1 MQGSTIEQLNRSWQ
15 FSTSLKEVL
24 LNAKYFNLIALAAL
38 TAKLTIIDGT
48 LLQKAF
54 STEIRQDAPVHYNLT
69 GYANM
74 TIPMTGRVS
83 GRGAQPGLLAKN
95 FNDDLKIWAQGG
107 GLLPNTYAGCEGLC
121 YLHVPGAGFEF
132 DCNEPQ
138 QATINNGNQTQE
150 ALMAYNS
157 NPACSLTNA
166 TTNRNCTRLEQN
178 LVAPLF
184 HLEFTAHY
192 DNSLSYN
199 EYYSGTPGGPNYSYI
214 TMELLYTSAN
224 DEGENGQGSCPGSK
238 YTQTCRLRPAVVNYP
253 VKIEQ
258 YKDSHT
264 LTSMSLG
271 VDPNAADNSTF
282 RDFNT
287 TLKQQIGFDIIRYND
302 IHETHASIVDDTR
315 TRLGGVAQGLN
326 MYLGGNASMYWGG
339 AAGFYLDQS
348 GNAPTYLIND
358 LGTQEGKED
367 SSFYCG
373 FQYVNPM
380 VPQSFKDNA
389 AAGSGSHYDVP
400 SVVGKINQIMFALA
414 LDISNE
420 DDDKDVLG
428 GSLSRPATVYKD
440 TIHYVTNTKY
450 MWGAFASILVC
461 ILCVLP
467 VYWGYW
473 QLGREVTLGPFEIAA
488 AFRAPNL
495 YHPTNPPVKELIK
508 EVGDREVK
516 FGQII
521 TGGDAGKIAVAEPQ
535 HVARIHPSAKVSNI
549 RSSMMRPTSTIQSG
563 SQPNTP

>member
-1 MQGSTIEQLNRSWQ
+1 MLG
-15 FSTSLKEVL
+15 
-24 LNAKYFNLIALAAL
+24 AKYFNFIALAAL

-54 STEIRQDAPVHYNLT
+54 STEIRQDNPVQYNLT
-69 GYANM
+69 GYANT
-74 TIPMTGRVS
+74 TIPLTGRVS

-107 GLLPNTYAGCEGLC
+107 GLLPNSYAGCDGLC
-121 YLHVPGAGFEF
+121 FLHVPGAGFEF
-132 DCNEPQ
+132 DCSEPQ
-138 QATINNGNQTQE
+138 ETKINNGVETQE
-150 ALMAYNS
+150 ALIAYQN
-157 NPACSLTNA
+157 NTACLLANA
-166 TTNRNCTRLEQN
+166 TNNPTCTALEAK

-184 HLEFTAHY
+184 QVGFTAQY
-192 DNSLSYN
+192 DN
-199 EYYSGTPGGPNYSYI
+199 GGYAGQTNYSYI
-214 TMELLYTSAN
+214 TMDLMYTTAN
-224 DEGENGQGSCPGSK
+224 DEGQDGQGSCPGSR
-238 YTQTCRLRPAVVNYP
+238 YTQTCQLRPAIVNYP

-271 VDPNAADNSTF
+271 VDNRTSDNSTF
-282 RDFNT
+282 RDYNAT
-287 TLKQQIGFDIIRYND
+287 MKQQNYFQILRYND
-302 IHETHASIVDDTR
+302 IHETHITIADDTR

-326 MYLGGNASMYWGG
+326 TYLGGNASMYFGG

-348 GNAPTYLIND
+348 SNAPTYLTND
-358 LGTQEGKED
+358 LGTQEGKV
-367 SSFYCG
+367 SSSQYCG
-373 FQYVNPM
+373 FKFVNPM
-380 VPQSFKDNA
+380 APQSFKDNA
-389 AAGSGSHYDVP
+389 AADPAHHYDVP
-400 SVVGKINQIMFALA
+400 SVIGKINQIMFALA

-420 DDDKDVLG
+420 DDDKDMSA

-440 TIHYVTNTKY
+440 TIHYVTNKAY
-450 MWGAFASILVC
+450 MWGAFASILFC

-516 FGQII
+516 FGHIVA
-521 TGGDAGKIAVAEPQ
+521 GGDAGKIAIAEPEY
-535 HVARIHPSAKVSNI
+535 VARIHPSAKVSSFRMSM
-549 RSSMMRPTSTIQSG
+549 RSNGRANTS
-563 SQPNTP
+563 